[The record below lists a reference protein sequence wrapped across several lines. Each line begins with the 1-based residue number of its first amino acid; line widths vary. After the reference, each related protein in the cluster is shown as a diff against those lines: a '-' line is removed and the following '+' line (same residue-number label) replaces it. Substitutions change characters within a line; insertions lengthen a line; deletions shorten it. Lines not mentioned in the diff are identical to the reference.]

1 MATAMDA
8 ELRIVVHASTAL
20 IILALE
26 VQVERSNAV
35 L

>member
-1 MATAMDA
+1 MATAMAA
-8 ELRIVVHASTAL
+8 ELRTVVHASTAL

-26 VQVERSNAV
+26 AQVERSNAV